1 MGFSIETSVSAVT
14 VFLQGALSFF
24 SPCVLPLV
32 PLYVSYLAGGAAV
45 VGEDGVR
52 RYPRGKIFLNT
63 LFFVVGI
70 SFAFF
75 LLGLGLTALGEFF
88 HNYQVWFA
96 RASGV
101 IILLFGLYQLGLGKR
116 TMLLEQEHRL
126 PFHLN
131 KLAMNPAV
139 ALVMGFTFSFAW
151 TPCVGPTLSSVLLM
165 ASSAESSAAGFLLI
179 GVYTLGFVLPFL
191 AVGLFTGTVLDFFK
205 SHQNVVRYTV
215 KIGAV
220 LLIVMG
226 ILTLTGAT
234 GGISADLAAGSGTV
248 QEEPAGNSGEEAA
261 PSGDSQEEHSG
272 ADSQEIPMVPAPDF
286 TLTDQ
291 YGQTHTLSD
300 YQGKTVFL
308 NFWAT
313 WCGPCKM
320 EMPDIQA
327 LYEDW
332 DENAGELVV
341 LGVAG
346 PNIGQEGSA
355 EDITAFLEENG
366 YTYPVVMDETGTLFY
381 QYGISAYP
389 TTFMIDTEGNV
400 FGYVQG
406 AVSRE
411 VMDDIVEQTRA
422 AQMIHPGR
430 RGRTF
435 AVPAAFSRAAESAC
449 KKVVNLRQ
457 FVLESNSYR
466 GPLRRRGTPIDRK
479 RRGTPMAHNDSF
491 DEPRFEALYR
501 KLYPDLLRCAEI
513 ALRTGGSWYVSVA
526 GRAEEVVQELF
537 AFAWEHQADL
547 WSSASPTGWL
557 YRVLR
562 YKVLE
567 LLKEDRFWRKHL
579 IRAAGEM
586 PASPEDDFQQRAE
599 ITSILTPEE
608 YEILRKLYLEKYTY
622 EELAREM
629 GLKKSALAMRVKRS
643 KERFVKQWNRH

>member
-1 MGFSIETSVSAVT
+1 MGFSVETSVSAVT

-45 VGEDGVR
+45 VGEDGIR

-75 LLGLGLTALGEFF
+75 LLGLGLTALGAFF
-88 HNYQVWFA
+88 SQYQVWFA

-101 IILLFGLYQLGLGKR
+101 IILLFGLYQLGLGR
-116 TMLLEQEHRL
+116 RSMVLEQEHRL
-126 PFHLN
+126 PFRLD

-139 ALVMGFTFSFAW
+139 ALLLGFTFSFAW

-165 ASSAESSAAGFLLI
+165 ASSGSSAAAGFLLI

-205 SHQNVVRYTV
+205 SHQSVVRYTV

-226 ILTLTGAT
+226 ILTLTGAAS
-234 GGISADLAAGSGTV
+234 GISADLAAISGTV
-248 QEEPAGNSGEEAA
+248 QETPAAPQEDASSGGQTSGEAAGDLSEAE
-261 PSGDSQEEHSG
+261 SGEV
-272 ADSQEIPMVPAPDF
+272 PVLPAPDF

-291 YGQTHTLSD
+291 FGNSHTLSD
-300 YQGKTVFL
+300 YKGQTVFL

-327 LYEDW
+327 LYEEW
-332 DENAGELVV
+332 GENTGDLAV

-346 PNIGQEGSA
+346 PGIGQEGSA
-355 EDITAFLEENG
+355 GDITAFLEENG
-366 YTYPVVMDETGTLFY
+366 YTYPVVMDETGSLFY

-389 TTFMIDTEGNV
+389 TTFMIDAEGNV

-411 VMDDIVEQTRA
+411 IMDDIVDQTMTG
-422 AQMIHPGR
+422 QR
-430 RGRTF
+430 R
-435 AVPAAFSRAAESAC
+435 
-449 KKVVNLRQ
+449 
-457 FVLESNSYR
+457 
-466 GPLRRRGTPIDRK
+466 
-479 RRGTPMAHNDSF
+479 
-491 DEPRFEALYR
+491 
-501 KLYPDLLRCAEI
+501 
-513 ALRTGGSWYVSVA
+513 
-526 GRAEEVVQELF
+526 
-537 AFAWEHQADL
+537 
-547 WSSASPTGWL
+547 
-557 YRVLR
+557 
-562 YKVLE
+562 
-567 LLKEDRFWRKHL
+567 
-579 IRAAGEM
+579 
-586 PASPEDDFQQRAE
+586 
-599 ITSILTPEE
+599 
-608 YEILRKLYLEKYTY
+608 
-622 EELAREM
+622 
-629 GLKKSALAMRVKRS
+629 
-643 KERFVKQWNRH
+643 

>member
-45 VGEDGVR
+45 VDENGVR
-52 RYPRGKIFLNT
+52 RYPRGRIFFNT
-63 LFFVVGI
+63 LFFVAGI

-75 LLGLGLTALGEFF
+75 LLGLGLSALGTFF
-88 HNYQVWFA
+88 HDYQVWFA

-101 IILLFGLYQLGLGKR
+101 IILLFGLYQLGLGRR

-126 PFHLN
+126 PFRLD

-191 AVGLFTGTVLDFFK
+191 AVGLFTGAVLDFFK
-205 SHQNVVRYTV
+205 AHQSVVRYTV

-234 GGISADLAAGSGTV
+234 GTISADLAAVSGTT
-248 QEEPAGNSGEEAA
+248 QEEPAAEQEDTTGAQEESGE
-261 PSGDSQEEHSG
+261 
-272 ADSQEIPMVPAPDF
+272 IPVVPAPDF

-291 YGQTHTLSD
+291 YGETHTLSD
-300 YQGKTVFL
+300 YQGQTVFL

-327 LYEDW
+327 LYEEW
-332 DENAGELVV
+332 DENAGDLVV

-346 PNIGQEGSA
+346 PGIGQEGSA
-355 EDITAFLEENG
+355 EDIAAFLEENG
-366 YTYPVVMDETGTLFY
+366 YTYPVVMDDTGALFY

-411 VMDDIVEQTRA
+411 VMDDIVQQTMTG
-422 AQMIHPGR
+422 QR
-430 RGRTF
+430 R
-435 AVPAAFSRAAESAC
+435 
-449 KKVVNLRQ
+449 
-457 FVLESNSYR
+457 
-466 GPLRRRGTPIDRK
+466 
-479 RRGTPMAHNDSF
+479 
-491 DEPRFEALYR
+491 
-501 KLYPDLLRCAEI
+501 
-513 ALRTGGSWYVSVA
+513 
-526 GRAEEVVQELF
+526 
-537 AFAWEHQADL
+537 
-547 WSSASPTGWL
+547 
-557 YRVLR
+557 
-562 YKVLE
+562 
-567 LLKEDRFWRKHL
+567 
-579 IRAAGEM
+579 
-586 PASPEDDFQQRAE
+586 
-599 ITSILTPEE
+599 
-608 YEILRKLYLEKYTY
+608 
-622 EELAREM
+622 
-629 GLKKSALAMRVKRS
+629 
-643 KERFVKQWNRH
+643 

>member
-45 VGEDGVR
+45 VDENGVR
-52 RYPRGKIFLNT
+52 RYPRGRIFLNT
-63 LFFVVGI
+63 LFFVAGI

-75 LLGLGLTALGEFF
+75 LLGLGLSALGTFF
-88 HNYQVWFA
+88 HDYQVWFA

-101 IILLFGLYQLGLGKR
+101 IILLFGLYQLGLGRR
-116 TMLLEQEHRL
+116 TMLLEREHRL
-126 PFHLN
+126 PFRLD

-165 ASSAESSAAGFLLI
+165 ASSGSSAAAGFLLI

-205 SHQNVVRYTV
+205 AHQNVVRYTV
-215 KIGAV
+215 KLGAV

-234 GGISADLAAGSGTV
+234 GTISADLAAVSGTT
-248 QEEPAGNSGEEAA
+248 QEEPAAEQEDTTGAQEESGE
-261 PSGDSQEEHSG
+261 
-272 ADSQEIPMVPAPDF
+272 IPVVPAPDF

-291 YGQTHTLSD
+291 YGETHTLSD
-300 YQGKTVFL
+300 YQGQTVFL

-327 LYEDW
+327 LYEAW
-332 DENAGELVV
+332 DENAGDLVV

-355 EDITAFLEENG
+355 EDIAAFLEENG
-366 YTYPVVMDETGTLFY
+366 YTYPVVMDDTGALFY

-411 VMDDIVEQTRA
+411 VMDDIIQQTMTG
-422 AQMIHPGR
+422 QR
-430 RGRTF
+430 R
-435 AVPAAFSRAAESAC
+435 
-449 KKVVNLRQ
+449 
-457 FVLESNSYR
+457 
-466 GPLRRRGTPIDRK
+466 
-479 RRGTPMAHNDSF
+479 
-491 DEPRFEALYR
+491 
-501 KLYPDLLRCAEI
+501 
-513 ALRTGGSWYVSVA
+513 
-526 GRAEEVVQELF
+526 
-537 AFAWEHQADL
+537 
-547 WSSASPTGWL
+547 
-557 YRVLR
+557 
-562 YKVLE
+562 
-567 LLKEDRFWRKHL
+567 
-579 IRAAGEM
+579 
-586 PASPEDDFQQRAE
+586 
-599 ITSILTPEE
+599 
-608 YEILRKLYLEKYTY
+608 
-622 EELAREM
+622 
-629 GLKKSALAMRVKRS
+629 
-643 KERFVKQWNRH
+643 

>member
-1 MGFSIETSVSAVT
+1 MNTGGCPIGFSIETSVSAVT

-45 VGEDGVR
+45 VGEDGIR

-63 LFFVVGI
+63 LFFVAGI

-75 LLGLGLTALGEFF
+75 LLGLGLTALGAFF
-88 HNYQVWFA
+88 HDYQVWFA
-96 RASGV
+96 RISGV

-116 TMLLEQEHRL
+116 AMLLEQERRL
-126 PFHLN
+126 PFRLD

-191 AVGLFTGTVLDFFK
+191 AVGLFTGAVLDFFK
-205 SHQNVVRYTV
+205 AHQSVVRYTV

-234 GGISADLAAGSGTV
+234 NGLSADLAAVSGTTAQQEPAAPQDGTASGGAQEDAGGA
-248 QEEPAGNSGEEAA
+248 QEESGE
-261 PSGDSQEEHSG
+261 
-272 ADSQEIPMVPAPDF
+272 IPVIPAPDF

-291 YGQTHTLSD
+291 YGETHTLSD
-300 YQGKTVFL
+300 YQGQTVFL

-327 LYEDW
+327 LYEEW
-332 DENAGELVV
+332 DENAGDLVV

-346 PNIGQEGSA
+346 PGIGQEGSA
-355 EDITAFLEENG
+355 EDIAAFLEENG
-366 YTYPVVMDETGTLFY
+366 YTYPVVMDDTGMLFY

-389 TTFMIDTEGNV
+389 TTFMIDPEGNV

-411 VMDDIVEQTRA
+411 IMDDIVEQTMTG
-422 AQMIHPGR
+422 QR
-430 RGRTF
+430 R
-435 AVPAAFSRAAESAC
+435 
-449 KKVVNLRQ
+449 
-457 FVLESNSYR
+457 
-466 GPLRRRGTPIDRK
+466 
-479 RRGTPMAHNDSF
+479 
-491 DEPRFEALYR
+491 
-501 KLYPDLLRCAEI
+501 
-513 ALRTGGSWYVSVA
+513 
-526 GRAEEVVQELF
+526 
-537 AFAWEHQADL
+537 
-547 WSSASPTGWL
+547 
-557 YRVLR
+557 
-562 YKVLE
+562 
-567 LLKEDRFWRKHL
+567 
-579 IRAAGEM
+579 
-586 PASPEDDFQQRAE
+586 
-599 ITSILTPEE
+599 
-608 YEILRKLYLEKYTY
+608 
-622 EELAREM
+622 
-629 GLKKSALAMRVKRS
+629 
-643 KERFVKQWNRH
+643 

>member
-45 VGEDGVR
+45 VDENGVR
-52 RYPRGKIFLNT
+52 RYPRGRIFFNT
-63 LFFVVGI
+63 LFFVAGI

-75 LLGLGLTALGEFF
+75 LLGLGLTALGTFF
-88 HNYQVWFA
+88 HDYQVWFA

-101 IILLFGLYQLGLGKR
+101 IILLFGLYQLGLGRR

-126 PFHLN
+126 PFRLD

-205 SHQNVVRYTV
+205 AHQNVVRYTV
-215 KIGAV
+215 KLGAV

-234 GGISADLAAGSGTV
+234 GTISADLAAVSGTT
-248 QEEPAGNSGEEAA
+248 QEEPAAEQEDTTGAQEESGE
-261 PSGDSQEEHSG
+261 
-272 ADSQEIPMVPAPDF
+272 IPVVPAPDF

-291 YGQTHTLSD
+291 YGETHTLSD
-300 YQGKTVFL
+300 YQGQTVFL

-327 LYEDW
+327 LYEEW
-332 DENAGELVV
+332 DENAGDLVV

-346 PNIGQEGSA
+346 PGIGQEGSA
-355 EDITAFLEENG
+355 EDIAAFLEENG
-366 YTYPVVMDETGTLFY
+366 YTYPVVMDDTGALFY

-411 VMDDIVEQTRA
+411 VMDDIVQQTMTG
-422 AQMIHPGR
+422 QR
-430 RGRTF
+430 R
-435 AVPAAFSRAAESAC
+435 
-449 KKVVNLRQ
+449 
-457 FVLESNSYR
+457 
-466 GPLRRRGTPIDRK
+466 
-479 RRGTPMAHNDSF
+479 
-491 DEPRFEALYR
+491 
-501 KLYPDLLRCAEI
+501 
-513 ALRTGGSWYVSVA
+513 
-526 GRAEEVVQELF
+526 
-537 AFAWEHQADL
+537 
-547 WSSASPTGWL
+547 
-557 YRVLR
+557 
-562 YKVLE
+562 
-567 LLKEDRFWRKHL
+567 
-579 IRAAGEM
+579 
-586 PASPEDDFQQRAE
+586 
-599 ITSILTPEE
+599 
-608 YEILRKLYLEKYTY
+608 
-622 EELAREM
+622 
-629 GLKKSALAMRVKRS
+629 
-643 KERFVKQWNRH
+643 

>member
-191 AVGLFTGTVLDFFK
+191 AVGLFTGAVLDFFK
-205 SHQNVVRYTV
+205 AHQSVVRYTV

-234 GGISADLAAGSGTV
+234 NGLSADLAAVSGTTT
-248 QEEPAGNSGEEAA
+248 QEESSVEQEDAGGAQEESGE
-261 PSGDSQEEHSG
+261 
-272 ADSQEIPMVPAPDF
+272 IPVIPAPDF

-291 YGQTHTLSD
+291 YGETHTLSD
-300 YQGKTVFL
+300 YQGQTVFL

-327 LYEDW
+327 LYEEW
-332 DENAGELVV
+332 DENAGDLVV

-346 PNIGQEGSA
+346 PGIGQEGSA
-355 EDITAFLEENG
+355 EDIAAFLEENG
-366 YTYPVVMDETGTLFY
+366 YTYPVVMDDTGMLFY

-389 TTFMIDTEGNV
+389 TTFMIDPEGNV

-411 VMDDIVEQTRA
+411 IMDDIVEQTMTG
-422 AQMIHPGR
+422 QR
-430 RGRTF
+430 R
-435 AVPAAFSRAAESAC
+435 
-449 KKVVNLRQ
+449 
-457 FVLESNSYR
+457 
-466 GPLRRRGTPIDRK
+466 
-479 RRGTPMAHNDSF
+479 
-491 DEPRFEALYR
+491 
-501 KLYPDLLRCAEI
+501 
-513 ALRTGGSWYVSVA
+513 
-526 GRAEEVVQELF
+526 
-537 AFAWEHQADL
+537 
-547 WSSASPTGWL
+547 
-557 YRVLR
+557 
-562 YKVLE
+562 
-567 LLKEDRFWRKHL
+567 
-579 IRAAGEM
+579 
-586 PASPEDDFQQRAE
+586 
-599 ITSILTPEE
+599 
-608 YEILRKLYLEKYTY
+608 
-622 EELAREM
+622 
-629 GLKKSALAMRVKRS
+629 
-643 KERFVKQWNRH
+643 

>member
-63 LFFVVGI
+63 LFFVAGI

-75 LLGLGLTALGEFF
+75 LLGLGLTALGAFF
-88 HNYQVWFA
+88 HDYQVWFA
-96 RASGV
+96 RISGV

-116 TMLLEQEHRL
+116 AMLLEQERRL
-126 PFHLN
+126 PFRLD

-191 AVGLFTGTVLDFFK
+191 AVGLFTGAVLDFFK
-205 SHQNVVRYTV
+205 AHQSVVRYTV

-234 GGISADLAAGSGTV
+234 NGLSADLAAVSGTTTQ
-248 QEEPAGNSGEEAA
+248 QEDAGGAQGESGE
-261 PSGDSQEEHSG
+261 
-272 ADSQEIPMVPAPDF
+272 IPVIPAPDF

-291 YGQTHTLSD
+291 YGETHTLSD
-300 YQGKTVFL
+300 YQGQTVFL

-327 LYEDW
+327 LYEEW
-332 DENAGELVV
+332 DENAGDLVV

-346 PNIGQEGSA
+346 PGIGQEGSA
-355 EDITAFLEENG
+355 EDIAAFLEENG
-366 YTYPVVMDETGTLFY
+366 YTYPVVMDDTGMLFY

-389 TTFMIDTEGNV
+389 TTFMIDPEGNV

-411 VMDDIVEQTRA
+411 IMDDIVEQTMTG
-422 AQMIHPGR
+422 QR
-430 RGRTF
+430 R
-435 AVPAAFSRAAESAC
+435 
-449 KKVVNLRQ
+449 
-457 FVLESNSYR
+457 
-466 GPLRRRGTPIDRK
+466 
-479 RRGTPMAHNDSF
+479 
-491 DEPRFEALYR
+491 
-501 KLYPDLLRCAEI
+501 
-513 ALRTGGSWYVSVA
+513 
-526 GRAEEVVQELF
+526 
-537 AFAWEHQADL
+537 
-547 WSSASPTGWL
+547 
-557 YRVLR
+557 
-562 YKVLE
+562 
-567 LLKEDRFWRKHL
+567 
-579 IRAAGEM
+579 
-586 PASPEDDFQQRAE
+586 
-599 ITSILTPEE
+599 
-608 YEILRKLYLEKYTY
+608 
-622 EELAREM
+622 
-629 GLKKSALAMRVKRS
+629 
-643 KERFVKQWNRH
+643 

>member
-32 PLYVSYLAGGAAV
+32 PLYISYLAGGAAV
-45 VGEDGVR
+45 VDENGAR

-75 LLGLGLTALGEFF
+75 LLGLGLTALGKFF
-88 HNYQVWFA
+88 NDYQVWFA

-101 IILLFGLYQLGLGKR
+101 IILLFGIYQLGLGR
-116 TMLLEQEHRL
+116 RSMLLEQEHRL
-126 PFHLN
+126 PFRLE

-165 ASSAESSAAGFLLI
+165 ASSGSSSAAGFLLI

-205 SHQNVVRYTV
+205 AHQNVVRYTV

-220 LLIVMG
+220 LLIIMG
-226 ILTLTGAT
+226 ILTLTGAA
-234 GGISADLAAGSGTV
+234 GSISADLAAISGTTV
-248 QEEPAGNSGEEAA
+248 QQEDAASSSGGAQEESS
-261 PSGDSQEEHSG
+261 PSGGQSQEES
-272 ADSQEIPMVPAPDF
+272 DEVPVIPAPDF

-291 YGQTHTLSD
+291 YGETHTLSD

-313 WCGPCKM
+313 WCEPCKM

-327 LYEDW
+327 LYEEW
-332 DENAGELVV
+332 DENAGDLVV

-346 PNIGQEGSA
+346 PGIGREGSA
-355 EDITAFLEENG
+355 EDIAAFLEENG
-366 YTYPVVMDETGTLFY
+366 YTYPVVMDPEGLSFY
-381 QYGISAYP
+381 QYGISAFP

-411 VMDDIVEQTRA
+411 VMDDIIQQTMTG
-422 AQMIHPGR
+422 QR
-430 RGRTF
+430 R
-435 AVPAAFSRAAESAC
+435 
-449 KKVVNLRQ
+449 
-457 FVLESNSYR
+457 
-466 GPLRRRGTPIDRK
+466 
-479 RRGTPMAHNDSF
+479 
-491 DEPRFEALYR
+491 
-501 KLYPDLLRCAEI
+501 
-513 ALRTGGSWYVSVA
+513 
-526 GRAEEVVQELF
+526 
-537 AFAWEHQADL
+537 
-547 WSSASPTGWL
+547 
-557 YRVLR
+557 
-562 YKVLE
+562 
-567 LLKEDRFWRKHL
+567 
-579 IRAAGEM
+579 
-586 PASPEDDFQQRAE
+586 
-599 ITSILTPEE
+599 
-608 YEILRKLYLEKYTY
+608 
-622 EELAREM
+622 
-629 GLKKSALAMRVKRS
+629 
-643 KERFVKQWNRH
+643 

>member
-63 LFFVVGI
+63 LFFVAGI

-75 LLGLGLTALGEFF
+75 LLGLGLTALGTFF
-88 HNYQVWFA
+88 HDYQVWFA
-96 RASGV
+96 RISGV

-116 TMLLEQEHRL
+116 AMLLEQERRL
-126 PFHLN
+126 PFRLY

-165 ASSAESSAAGFLLI
+165 ASSGSSSAVGFLLI

-205 SHQNVVRYTV
+205 AHQSVVRYTV

-234 GGISADLAAGSGTV
+234 NGLSADLAAGTTT
-248 QEEPAGNSGEEAA
+248 QEEPAAPQDGTASGGAQEDASGAQEESGE
-261 PSGDSQEEHSG
+261 
-272 ADSQEIPMVPAPDF
+272 IPVIPAPDF

-291 YGQTHTLSD
+291 YGETHTLSD

-332 DENAGELVV
+332 DENAGDLVV

-346 PNIGQEGSA
+346 PGIGQEGSA
-355 EDITAFLEENG
+355 EDIAAFLEANG
-366 YTYPVVMDETGTLFY
+366 YTYPVVMDDTGTLFY

-389 TTFMIDTEGNV
+389 TTFMIDPEGNV

-411 VMDDIVEQTRA
+411 IMDDIVEQTMTG
-422 AQMIHPGR
+422 QR
-430 RGRTF
+430 R
-435 AVPAAFSRAAESAC
+435 
-449 KKVVNLRQ
+449 
-457 FVLESNSYR
+457 
-466 GPLRRRGTPIDRK
+466 
-479 RRGTPMAHNDSF
+479 
-491 DEPRFEALYR
+491 
-501 KLYPDLLRCAEI
+501 
-513 ALRTGGSWYVSVA
+513 
-526 GRAEEVVQELF
+526 
-537 AFAWEHQADL
+537 
-547 WSSASPTGWL
+547 
-557 YRVLR
+557 
-562 YKVLE
+562 
-567 LLKEDRFWRKHL
+567 
-579 IRAAGEM
+579 
-586 PASPEDDFQQRAE
+586 
-599 ITSILTPEE
+599 
-608 YEILRKLYLEKYTY
+608 
-622 EELAREM
+622 
-629 GLKKSALAMRVKRS
+629 
-643 KERFVKQWNRH
+643 

>member
-45 VGEDGVR
+45 VDADGVR

-75 LLGLGLTALGEFF
+75 LLGLSLTALGSFF
-88 HNYQVWFA
+88 SDYQVWFA
-96 RASGV
+96 RTSGV

-116 TMLLEQEHRL
+116 SLVLEREHRL
-126 PFHLN
+126 PFRLD

-220 LLIVMG
+220 LLIAMG
-226 ILTLTGAT
+226 LLTLTGAA
-234 GGISADLAAGSGTV
+234 GSISADLAAISGTV
-248 QEEPAGNSGEEAA
+248 QEAPAA
-261 PSGDSQEEHSG
+261 PQEDASSGGDQDTGGETGGQAQEDAES
-272 ADSQEIPMVPAPDF
+272 PVVPAPDF

-291 YGQTHTLSD
+291 FGNSHTLSD
-300 YQGKTVFL
+300 YEGQTVFL

-327 LYEDW
+327 LYEEW
-332 DENAGELVV
+332 GENAGDLVV

-346 PNIGQEGSA
+346 PDIGQEGSA
-355 EDITAFLEENG
+355 EDIAAFLEENG
-366 YTYPVVMDETGTLFY
+366 YTYPVVMDDTGALFY

-389 TTFMIDTEGNV
+389 TTFMIDTAGNV

-411 VMDDIVEQTRA
+411 IMDDIVDQTMTG
-422 AQMIHPGR
+422 QR
-430 RGRTF
+430 R
-435 AVPAAFSRAAESAC
+435 
-449 KKVVNLRQ
+449 
-457 FVLESNSYR
+457 
-466 GPLRRRGTPIDRK
+466 
-479 RRGTPMAHNDSF
+479 
-491 DEPRFEALYR
+491 
-501 KLYPDLLRCAEI
+501 
-513 ALRTGGSWYVSVA
+513 
-526 GRAEEVVQELF
+526 
-537 AFAWEHQADL
+537 
-547 WSSASPTGWL
+547 
-557 YRVLR
+557 
-562 YKVLE
+562 
-567 LLKEDRFWRKHL
+567 
-579 IRAAGEM
+579 
-586 PASPEDDFQQRAE
+586 
-599 ITSILTPEE
+599 
-608 YEILRKLYLEKYTY
+608 
-622 EELAREM
+622 
-629 GLKKSALAMRVKRS
+629 
-643 KERFVKQWNRH
+643 

>member
-63 LFFVVGI
+63 LFFVAGI

-88 HNYQVWFA
+88 HDYQVWFA

-116 TMLLEQEHRL
+116 AMLLEQERRL
-126 PFHLN
+126 PFRLD

-191 AVGLFTGTVLDFFK
+191 AVGLFTGAVLDFFK
-205 SHQNVVRYTV
+205 AHQSVVRYTV

-234 GGISADLAAGSGTV
+234 NGLSADLAAVSGTTT
-248 QEEPAGNSGEEAA
+248 QEESSAEQEDAGGAQEESGE
-261 PSGDSQEEHSG
+261 
-272 ADSQEIPMVPAPDF
+272 IPVIPAPDF

-291 YGQTHTLSD
+291 YGEPHTLSD
-300 YQGKTVFL
+300 YQGQTVFL

-327 LYEDW
+327 LYEEW
-332 DENAGELVV
+332 DENAGDLVV

-346 PNIGQEGSA
+346 PGIGREGSA
-355 EDITAFLEENG
+355 EDIAAFLEANG
-366 YTYPVVMDETGTLFY
+366 YTYPVVMDDTGTLFY

-389 TTFMIDTEGNV
+389 TTFMIDPEGNV

-411 VMDDIVEQTRA
+411 IMDDIVEQTMTG
-422 AQMIHPGR
+422 QR
-430 RGRTF
+430 R
-435 AVPAAFSRAAESAC
+435 
-449 KKVVNLRQ
+449 
-457 FVLESNSYR
+457 
-466 GPLRRRGTPIDRK
+466 
-479 RRGTPMAHNDSF
+479 
-491 DEPRFEALYR
+491 
-501 KLYPDLLRCAEI
+501 
-513 ALRTGGSWYVSVA
+513 
-526 GRAEEVVQELF
+526 
-537 AFAWEHQADL
+537 
-547 WSSASPTGWL
+547 
-557 YRVLR
+557 
-562 YKVLE
+562 
-567 LLKEDRFWRKHL
+567 
-579 IRAAGEM
+579 
-586 PASPEDDFQQRAE
+586 
-599 ITSILTPEE
+599 
-608 YEILRKLYLEKYTY
+608 
-622 EELAREM
+622 
-629 GLKKSALAMRVKRS
+629 
-643 KERFVKQWNRH
+643 

>member
-63 LFFVVGI
+63 LFFVAGI

-75 LLGLGLTALGEFF
+75 LLGLGLTALGAFF
-88 HNYQVWFA
+88 HDYQVWFA
-96 RASGV
+96 RISGV

-116 TMLLEQEHRL
+116 AMLLEQERRL
-126 PFHLN
+126 PFRLD

-191 AVGLFTGTVLDFFK
+191 AVGLFTGAVLDFFK
-205 SHQNVVRYTV
+205 AHQSVVRYTV

-234 GGISADLAAGSGTV
+234 NGLSADLAAGTTT
-248 QEEPAGNSGEEAA
+248 QEEPAAEQEDAGGAQEESGE
-261 PSGDSQEEHSG
+261 
-272 ADSQEIPMVPAPDF
+272 IPVIPAPDF

-291 YGQTHTLSD
+291 YGEPHTLSD
-300 YQGKTVFL
+300 YQGQTVFL

-327 LYEDW
+327 LYEEW
-332 DENAGELVV
+332 DENAGDLVV

-346 PNIGQEGSA
+346 PGIGREGSA
-355 EDITAFLEENG
+355 EDIAAFLEENG
-366 YTYPVVMDETGTLFY
+366 YTYPVVMDDTGTLFY

-389 TTFMIDTEGNV
+389 TTFMIDPEGNV

-411 VMDDIVEQTRA
+411 IMDDIVEQTMTG
-422 AQMIHPGR
+422 QR
-430 RGRTF
+430 R
-435 AVPAAFSRAAESAC
+435 
-449 KKVVNLRQ
+449 
-457 FVLESNSYR
+457 
-466 GPLRRRGTPIDRK
+466 
-479 RRGTPMAHNDSF
+479 
-491 DEPRFEALYR
+491 
-501 KLYPDLLRCAEI
+501 
-513 ALRTGGSWYVSVA
+513 
-526 GRAEEVVQELF
+526 
-537 AFAWEHQADL
+537 
-547 WSSASPTGWL
+547 
-557 YRVLR
+557 
-562 YKVLE
+562 
-567 LLKEDRFWRKHL
+567 
-579 IRAAGEM
+579 
-586 PASPEDDFQQRAE
+586 
-599 ITSILTPEE
+599 
-608 YEILRKLYLEKYTY
+608 
-622 EELAREM
+622 
-629 GLKKSALAMRVKRS
+629 
-643 KERFVKQWNRH
+643 